1 MAFSPR
7 FLRVLLLVL
16 LAVGGG
22 WVGAAQT
29 VSENTVRAV
38 LLFNLLKFAELP
50 VDTTHSDHL
59 AVCVAAGDP
68 ELLLAMR
75 PLAERSVR
83 GKSLTLLA
91 PVEGGDCDVIY
102 VDSRARWQAVQVQM
116 NTSRSLTVG
125 LYPGF
130 INDGGLVEVEIQ
142 QGRPRF
148 DIHQAAARQAGI
160 RFNPQLL
167 RLARRLID

>member
-1 MAFSPR
+1 MSFFPR
-7 FLRVLLLVL
+7 FLRALLLAL
-16 LAVGGG
+16 LALG
-22 WVGAAQT
+22 WSWAGAAQT
-29 VSENTVRAV
+29 ASENTVRAV

-50 VDTTHSDHL
+50 VDTAHSDHL

-83 GKSLTLLA
+83 GKSLMLQT
-91 PVEGGDCDVIY
+91 PGGGAHCDVIY

-116 NTSRSLTVG
+116 DTTGSLTVG